1 MEQFEKVYEKLNE
14 LNISFEAV
22 EHSAATTTEEA
33 DKYVEGIEGVLTKS
47 LFLTND
53 KKTAYYLLIMDDH
66 DKLNMNEFKEIVGA
80 KRLKFASSDSL
91 YKKMKLQPGVVS
103 IFGLLNNP
111 EKDIKLYFDTKILKE
126 KRISFHPNDNTK
138 TIFIGI
144 DDMLKFI
151 KNIGFEYEE
160 VKFE

>member
-1 MEQFEKVYEKLNE
+1 
-14 LNISFEAV
+14 
-22 EHSAATTTEEA
+22 
-33 DKYVEGIEGVLTKS
+33 
-47 LFLTND
+47 
-53 KKTAYYLLIMDDH
+53 
-66 DKLNMNEFKEIVGA
+66 
-80 KRLKFASSDSL
+80 
-91 YKKMKLQPGVVS
+91 MKLQPGVVS

-138 TIFIGI
+138 TIFISI
-144 DDMLKFI
+144 NDMLKFI